1 MYVDP
6 SRVQI
11 LARYAARVAEGS
23 PEELAGLEGEVRLF
37 IEAAWAEAS
46 SEARARFMDA
56 VRRVG
61 PPMPWAAVT
70 VPHFVEAPAATDP
83 QGRPTLRG
91 PAVLELLVGQAD
103 PEDEGVPGYRVEVQS
118 AAGRRA
124 FEALMGWDARA
135 IEAIAAPAG
144 WRLEAMDAAGI
155 EADRGDSVPG
165 EEPVDAG
172 AGGADAGA
180 MGAGESMPVVAEK
193 VPWWGFAVGGVS
205 LLGAV
210 GLAMWSRKAAEVE

>member
-6 SRVQI
+6 SRVQM

-46 SEARARFMDA
+46 AEARARFMDA

-70 VPHFVEAPAATDP
+70 VPHFVEAPAATGP

-91 PAVLELLVGQAD
+91 PAALELLVGQAD
-103 PEDEGVPGYRVEVQS
+103 PEDEGVPGYRVDVQS

-124 FEALMGWDARA
+124 FEALMSWEART

-144 WRLEAMDAAGI
+144 WRLEAIEGAAGV
-155 EADRGDSVPG
+155 ADRGDSSLDEDVATDESPASETPTSETAASETPAKPSWWG
-165 EEPVDAG
+165 LAFGG
-172 AGGADAGA
+172 AG
-180 MGAGESMPVVAEK
+180 
-193 VPWWGFAVGGVS
+193 F
-205 LLGAV
+205 LGAV
-210 GLAMWSRKAAEVE
+210 GLALWSRKTLEEG